1 MFGSRRVCIELKA
14 VEDGWMP
21 VIQDTVFLG
30 GKNSGSNRCQ
40 QGTFCDGQQEGMV
53 RTGVYMPS
61 PRVTFSTAWQICH
74 GVLWNRM
81 PASLQQLDGL
91 KYNVCVPVY
100 AVASLKKEQA
110 ITVQKSAQAQTILE
124 VMRLAVLQSLS
135 IQLRRA
141 LARVA

>member
-1 MFGSRRVCIELKA
+1 
-14 VEDGWMP
+14 
-21 VIQDTVFLG
+21 
-30 GKNSGSNRCQ
+30 
-40 QGTFCDGQQEGMV
+40 
-53 RTGVYMPS
+53 
-61 PRVTFSTAWQICH
+61 
-74 GVLWNRM
+74 M